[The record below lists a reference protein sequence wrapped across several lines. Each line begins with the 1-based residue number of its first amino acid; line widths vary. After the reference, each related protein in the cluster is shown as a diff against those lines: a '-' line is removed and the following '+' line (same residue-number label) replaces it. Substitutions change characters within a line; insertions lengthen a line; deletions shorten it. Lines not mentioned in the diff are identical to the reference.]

1 MLFPALLD
9 IEKNVRRTWFL
20 HVSMKQVF
28 RAHIF
33 IGIDKWDTYGKFQI
47 KTINSAREFHLF

>member
-47 KTINSAREFHLF
+47 KTINSAR